1 MAFKILSQYEIELLT
16 PQKRAIY
23 EEQYKNFL
31 ERKAFVERLE
41 QLEKVKMPAFK
52 AKINDIKKGRP
63 ADVIKFSAKKFS
75 AVQSKECVRLLNAT
89 KSNLNNKKVAF
100 KKTEFSPR
108 LVSVYIAKSNF
119 KTPKLEKHTPELNSV
134 TIAKCR
140 KINALSGDKYKIMPL
155 KKPNI
160 IEALSI
166 KANVISSFKDVS
178 SKRKI
183 VKSCIENISI
193 PRACLKKLPAVS
205 IAKAVEIAAL
215 KDEKAKL
222 EKMPKVKVAHPDNI
236 KNIVNAKMT
245 KVASPVVAVAT
256 NNIPTAAKAVMVE
269 INTKIPK
276 METAENINVLQ
287 IKTTNPKGKVV
298 AAPCVEKNIGDN
310 ISITPLKRVM
320 VSASEVGKPD
330 IKTKV
335 EPLDTAFIT
344 PAKNI
349 NCEIK
354 NITATS
360 VKMTMPKVPQVDT
373 DKELQSILGRT
384 GMII

>member
-41 QLEKVKMPAFK
+41 QLEKVKMPTVK

-63 ADVIKFSAKKFS
+63 AAVIKFSAKKFN
-75 AVQSKECVRLLNAT
+75 AVQSKECVRLLNAA
-89 KSNLNNKKVAF
+89 KSNLNNKKIAF
-100 KKTEFSPR
+100 KKPEFSPK
-108 LVSVYIAKSNF
+108 LVSVYIAKSNV
-119 KTPKLEKHTPELNSV
+119 KTPKLEKHIPKLNSV
-134 TIAKCR
+134 TIAKCK
-140 KINALSGDKYKIMPL
+140 KINADLGDKYKITPL

-166 KANVISSFKDVS
+166 KANVTFSFKDVS

-183 VKSCIENISI
+183 VKSGIENISI
-193 PRACLKKLPAVS
+193 PKACLKKLPTAS
-205 IAKAVEIAAL
+205 ITKAVEIVAI

-222 EKMPKVKVAHPDNI
+222 ENTPKVKLALPNNI

-276 METAENINVLQ
+276 MKTAENINVPQ
-287 IKTTNPKGKVV
+287 IKTTNPKGKVIAV
-298 AAPCVEKNIGDN
+298 PCVEKNIGAN
-310 ISITPLKRVM
+310 ISVAPLKRV
-320 VSASEVGKPD
+320 VVPASEVCKTN

-335 EPLDTAFIT
+335 ESLTTFIT

-360 VKMTMPKVPQVDT
+360 VQITMPKVPQVDT
-373 DKELQSILGRT
+373 DKELQSILDRI
-384 GMII
+384 GMIV